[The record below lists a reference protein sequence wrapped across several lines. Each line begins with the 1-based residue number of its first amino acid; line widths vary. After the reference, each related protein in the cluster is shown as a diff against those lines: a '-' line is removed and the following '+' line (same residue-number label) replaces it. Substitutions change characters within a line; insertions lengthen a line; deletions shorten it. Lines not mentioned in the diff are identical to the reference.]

1 MTSQSTEL
9 PQNFKKKETRGRKR
23 LLKRDDILKGALS
36 IGLDNLTM
44 KTLAE
49 HLNVGTATLYQ
60 YFENR
65 ENLMMEAAEYSIK
78 LLPFPDY
85 RGQGWQELAIEYTQN
100 VQRILKQH
108 PSFIHSHPVTD
119 YGYKIH
125 FTLTEKILTDLV
137 SCGLDA
143 KQAIQVAHIITMAS
157 YGGAVEAIRQERL
170 PIEGADI
177 QSYIAGQFKE
187 MDSNEF
193 PILSENIEDFILSAE
208 DKTNFLLKI
217 ALANIQ
223 SEFEKK

>member
-9 PQNFKKKETRGRKR
+9 PQNFEKKETRGRKR
-23 LLKRDDILKGALS
+23 LLKRDDILNGALS

-44 KTLAE
+44 KNLAE

-65 ENLMMEAAEYSIK
+65 ETLLMEAAEYSIR

-85 RGQGWQELAIEYTQN
+85 KGQGWKELALEYTKN
-100 VQRILKQH
+100 VQKILKQH

-137 SCGLDA
+137 SCGLNA
-143 KQAIQVAHIITMAS
+143 KQAIKVAHIITMAS
-157 YGGAVEAIRQERL
+157 YAGAVEAIRQERL
-170 PIEGADI
+170 PVEGTDI
-177 QSYIAGQFKE
+177 RGYISEQFSE
-187 MDSNEF
+187 MDHEDF
-193 PILSENIEDFILSAE
+193 PILSENIDAFILSAE
-208 DKTNFLLKI
+208 DKIDLLLEV

-223 SEFEKK
+223 DEFKT

>member
-9 PQNFKKKETRGRKR
+9 TQNFEKKETRGRKR
-23 LLKRDDILKGALS
+23 LLKRDDILNGALS
-36 IGLDNLTM
+36 IGLDSLTM
-44 KTLAE
+44 KNLAE

-65 ENLMMEAAEYSIK
+65 ETLLMEAAEYSIR

-85 RGQGWQELAIEYTQN
+85 RGQGWKELALEYTKN
-100 VQRILKQH
+100 VQKILKQH

-125 FTLTEKILTDLV
+125 FTLTEKILADLI

-143 KQAIQVAHIITMAS
+143 KQAIKVAHIITMAS
-157 YGGAVEAIRQERL
+157 YAGAVEAIRQDRL
-170 PIEGADI
+170 PVEGSDI
-177 QSYIAGQFKE
+177 RGYISEQFSE
-187 MDSNEF
+187 MDHKEF
-193 PILSENIEDFILSAE
+193 PILSENIDDFILSAD
-208 DKTNFLLKI
+208 DKINLLLEV

-223 SEFEKK
+223 DEFKT

>member
-9 PQNFKKKETRGRKR
+9 TQNFEKKETRGRKR
-23 LLKRDDILKGALS
+23 LLKRDDILNGALS
-36 IGLDNLTM
+36 IGLDSLTM
-44 KTLAE
+44 KNLAE

-65 ENLMMEAAEYSIK
+65 ETLLMEAAEYSIR

-85 RGQGWQELAIEYTQN
+85 RGQGWKELALEYTKN
-100 VQRILKQH
+100 VQKILKQH

-125 FTLTEKILTDLV
+125 FTLTEKILAALI

-143 KQAIQVAHIITMAS
+143 KQAIKVAHIITMAS
-157 YGGAVEAIRQERL
+157 YAGAVEAIRQDRL
-170 PIEGADI
+170 PVAGSDI
-177 QSYIAGQFKE
+177 RCYISEQFSE
-187 MDSNEF
+187 MDHKEF
-193 PILSENIEDFILSAE
+193 PILSENIDDFILSAD
-208 DKTNFLLKI
+208 DKINLLLEV

-223 SEFEKK
+223 DEFKT

>member
-9 PQNFKKKETRGRKR
+9 PQNFEKKETRGRKR
-23 LLKRDDILKGALS
+23 LLNRDDILNGALS
-36 IGLDNLTM
+36 IGLDSLTM
-44 KTLAE
+44 KNLAE

-65 ENLMMEAAEYSIK
+65 ETLLMEAAEYSIR

-85 RGQGWQELAIEYTQN
+85 RGQGWQELALEYTKN
-100 VQRILKQH
+100 VQKILKQH

-125 FTLTEKILTDLV
+125 FTLTEKILNDLV

-143 KQAIQVAHIITMAS
+143 KQAVKVAHIITMAS
-157 YGGAVEAIRQERL
+157 YAGAVEAIRQERL
-170 PIEGADI
+170 PVEGADI
-177 QSYIAGQFKE
+177 RGYIFEQFSE
-187 MDSNEF
+187 MDRQEF
-193 PILSENIEDFILSAE
+193 PILSENINAFILSAE
-208 DKTNFLLKI
+208 DKIDLLMEV

-223 SEFEKK
+223 NEFKK

>member
-9 PQNFKKKETRGRKR
+9 PQNFEKKETRGRKR
-23 LLKRDDILKGALS
+23 LLKRDDILNGALS

-44 KTLAE
+44 KNLAE

-65 ENLMMEAAEYSIK
+65 ETLLMEAAEYSIR

-85 RGQGWQELAIEYTQN
+85 RGQGWKELALEYTKN
-100 VQRILKQH
+100 VQKILKQH

-137 SCGLDA
+137 SCGLNA
-143 KQAIQVAHIITMAS
+143 KQAIKVAHIITMAS
-157 YGGAVEAIRQERL
+157 YAGAVKAIRQERL
-170 PIEGADI
+170 PVEGADI
-177 QSYIAGQFKE
+177 RGYISEQFSE
-187 MDSNEF
+187 MDHEEF
-193 PILSENIEDFILSAE
+193 PILSENIDAFILSAE
-208 DKTNFLLKI
+208 DKIDLLLEV

-223 SEFEKK
+223 DEFKT

>member
-9 PQNFKKKETRGRKR
+9 PQNFEKKETRGRKR
-23 LLKRDDILKGALS
+23 LLNRDDILNGALS
-36 IGLDNLTM
+36 IGLDSLTM
-44 KTLAE
+44 KNLAE

-65 ENLMMEAAEYSIK
+65 ETLLMEAAEYSIR

-85 RGQGWQELAIEYTQN
+85 RGQGWQELALEYTKN
-100 VQRILKQH
+100 VQKILKQH

-125 FTLTEKILTDLV
+125 FTLTEKILNDLV

-143 KQAIQVAHIITMAS
+143 KQAVKVAHIITMAS
-157 YGGAVEAIRQERL
+157 YAGAVEAIRQERL
-170 PIEGADI
+170 PVEGADI
-177 QSYIAGQFKE
+177 RGYIFEQFSE
-187 MDSNEF
+187 MDHQEF
-193 PILSENIEDFILSAE
+193 PILSENINAFILSAE
-208 DKTNFLLKI
+208 DKIDLLLEV

-223 SEFEKK
+223 NEFKK

>member
-1 MTSQSTEL
+1 MTSQYTEL
-9 PQNFKKKETRGRKR
+9 PQNFEKKETRGRKR
-23 LLKRDDILKGALS
+23 LLKRDDILDGALF

-44 KTLAE
+44 KNLAE
-49 HLNVGTATLYQ
+49 HLKVGTATLYQ

-65 ENLMMEAAEYSIK
+65 ETLLMEAAEYSIK

-85 RGQGWQELAIEYTQN
+85 KGQGWQQMALEYTKN
-100 VQRILKQH
+100 VQKILKQH

-143 KQAIQVAHIITMAS
+143 KQAIKVAHIITMAS

-170 PIEGADI
+170 PLNGANI
-177 QSYIAGQFKE
+177 QSYISSQFKE
-187 MDSNEF
+187 MDSEEF

-208 DKTNFLLKI
+208 DKTDFLLKI

-223 SEFEKK
+223 GEFEE